1 MKIILEIIFAENNE
15 NEKISS
21 SKHFNEENV
30 NSEKVFLIYLDKAS
44 LHRIMT
50 FLFLRLFEFSGLII
64 GFPYCY

>member
-21 SKHFNEENV
+21 SKNFYEENV
-30 NSEKVFLIYLDKAS
+30 NSKKVFLIYLDKAS
-44 LHRIMT
+44 LNRIMT

>member
-21 SKHFNEENV
+21 SKNFNKENV
-30 NSEKVFLIYLDKAS
+30 NSEKVFFIYLDKAS
-44 LHRIMT
+44 LHRMT
-50 FLFLRLFEFSGLII
+50 FLFLRLFEFSGSII